1 MIDLLHNAPINWYM
15 RIMKVPIVVLL
26 RAGVQMHVSMLI
38 GLRKD
43 NQRFVYSVVY
53 AV

>member
-1 MIDLLHNAPINWYM
+1 M
-15 RIMKVPIVVLL
+15 RIMKVPIVVWNREYLCLL
-26 RAGVQMHVSMLI
+26 RAAVQMHASMLM

-43 NQRFVYSVVY
+43 NQCFVYSVVY